1 VNIAA
6 SAAQAKHILH
16 TAKQLNTLADRCV
29 KCGMCL
35 PHCPTY
41 YLTRDE
47 SESPRGRIA
56 LIQGLTGGQL
66 AYSEKLGAHL
76 QNCLKCRACERV
88 CPSLVPYGELIDS
101 ALTYIAREV
110 APQPARSAGCTN
122 VAGAEMHRSDR
133 QLRLL
138 DLVTQHTTLR
148 TLAKL
153 LRIYQRSGLRALL
166 RGSGLLKVL
175 GLARHDRL
183 LPSLHPAHTWQAY
196 YPAQNTVRGEVALF
210 TGCIAD
216 AFDQATSRSAIQV
229 LTLLGYGVHVPPAQ
243 RCCGALHLHNQQPE
257 QASAL
262 AQENLTAFGA
272 LDVQAIISTASGC
285 GATLKEYAALNLG
298 ADGFTRKVVD
308 VSAFIASVKWPE
320 NVTLKPLAARV
331 AVHDPCSLTHVLRQH
346 EQPYALLRKI
356 PDLELVSL
364 PDRARC
370 CGAAGSYMLTH
381 PTQADTLRDEKLA
394 NIEQL
399 DTRILVTSNI
409 GCALHLA
416 AGLRAKNLS
425 IEVMHPITLLAQQVI
440 QARQQREQSAT
451 VDR

>member
-1 VNIAA
+1 
-6 SAAQAKHILH
+6 LH
-16 TAKQLNTLADRCV
+16 TAKQLNALADRCV

-41 YLTRDE
+41 HLTRDE

-66 AYSEKLGAHL
+66 AYSDKLSTHL
-76 QNCLKCRACERV
+76 ENCLKCRACERV
-88 CPSLVPYGELIDS
+88 CPSLVPYGELIDG
-101 ALTYIAREV
+101 ALTHIEREV
-110 APQPARSAGCTN
+110 TTPPALR
-122 VAGAEMHRSDR
+122 
-133 QLRLL
+133 LRLL
-138 DLVTQHTTLR
+138 NLITQRKYLR
-148 TLAKL
+148 TLAML
-153 LRIYQRSGLRALL
+153 LRVYQRSGLRALL

-175 GLARHDRL
+175 GLARHDNL
-183 LPSLHPAHTWQAY
+183 LPSLPAMHTWQNY
-196 YPAQNTVRGEVALF
+196 YPAQNTPRGDVALF

-216 AFDQATSRSAIQV
+216 AFDQATSRAALQV
-229 LTLLGYGVHVPPAQ
+229 LTQLGYGVHVPPAQ

-257 QASAL
+257 QATAL
-262 AQENLTAFGA
+262 AQENLAAFGA

-285 GATLKEYAALNLG
+285 GATLKEYAALNPG
-298 ADGFTRKVVD
+298 VDGFTRKVVD
-308 VSAFIASVKWPE
+308 ISTFIASIPWPE
-320 NVTLKPLAARV
+320 NVTLKPLKAHV

-356 PDLELVSL
+356 PDIELVSL

-381 PTQADTLRDEKLA
+381 PTRADTLRDEKLA

-399 DTRILVTSNI
+399 GTRMLVTSNI

-416 AGLRAKNLS
+416 AGLREKNLS
-425 IEVMHPITLLAQQVI
+425 IEVMHPITLLARQVM
-440 QARQQREQSAT
+440 QARADS
-451 VDR
+451 

>member
-1 VNIAA
+1 
-6 SAAQAKHILH
+6 
-16 TAKQLNTLADRCV
+16 
-29 KCGMCL
+29 MCL

-41 YLTRDE
+41 HLTRDE

-66 AYSEKLGAHL
+66 AYSDKLETHL
-76 QNCLKCRACERV
+76 ENCLKCRACERV
-88 CPSLVPYGELIDS
+88 CPSLVPYGELIDG
-101 ALTYIAREV
+101 ALTHIAREV
-110 APQPARSAGCTN
+110 APQSAR
-122 VAGAEMHRSDR
+122 R
-133 QLRLL
+133 LRLL
-138 DLVTQHTTLR
+138 NFVTQPATLR

-153 LRIYQRSGLRALL
+153 LRVYQRSGLRALL

-175 GLARHDRL
+175 GLARQDRL
-183 LPSLHPAHTWQAY
+183 LPSLHTVHPWQAY
-196 YPAQNTVRGEVALF
+196 YPAQNTPRGDVALF

-216 AFDQATSRSAIQV
+216 AFDQATSRAAIQV
-229 LTLLGYGVHVPPAQ
+229 LTQLGYGVHVPPGQ

-262 AQENLTAFGA
+262 AQENLAAFGG
-272 LDVQAIISTASGC
+272 LDVQAIINTASGC
-285 GATLKEYAALNLG
+285 GATLKEYLALNPG
-298 ADGFTRKVVD
+298 ADSFTRKVVD
-308 VSAFIASVKWPE
+308 ISTFIASVPWPE
-320 NVTLKPLAARV
+320 NVMLKPLKARV

-346 EQPYALLRKI
+346 EAPYAMLRKI
-356 PDLELVSL
+356 PEIELGSL

-381 PTQADTLRDEKLA
+381 PTQADALRDEKLS

-416 AGLRAKNLS
+416 AGLREKHLS
-425 IEVMHPITLLAQQVI
+425 IEVMHQTTLLARQVI
-440 QARQQREQSAT
+440 QAH
-451 VDR
+451 

>member
-1 VNIAA
+1 VNIVP
-6 SAAQAKHILH
+6 SAFQAITLH
-16 TAKQLNTLADRCV
+16 TAKQLNALADRCV

-41 YLTRDE
+41 HLTRDE

-66 AYSEKLGAHL
+66 AFSDKLATHL

-88 CPSLVPYGELIDS
+88 CPSLVPYGELIDG

-110 APQPARSAGCTN
+110 APPRA
-122 VAGAEMHRSDR
+122 R

-138 DLVTQHTTLR
+138 NLVTQLTTLR
-148 TLAKL
+148 ALAML

-166 RGSGLLKVL
+166 RGSGMLGIL
-175 GLARHDRL
+175 GLARHDNL
-183 LPSLHPAHTWQAY
+183 LPSLPAMHTWQNY
-196 YPAQNTVRGEVALF
+196 YPAQNTPRGDVALF

-216 AFDQATSRSAIQV
+216 AFDQATSRAALQV
-229 LTLLGYGVHVPPAQ
+229 LTQLGYGVHVPPAQ

-257 QASAL
+257 QATAL
-262 AQENLTAFGA
+262 AQENLAAFGA

-285 GATLKEYAALNLG
+285 GATLSEYANDPRAT
-298 ADGFTRKVVD
+298 GFTRKVVD
-308 VSAFIASVKWPE
+308 ISAFMASIPWPE
-320 NVTLKPLAARV
+320 NVTLQPLKARV

-346 EQPYALLRKI
+346 EQPYAMLRKI
-356 PDLELVSL
+356 PDIELVSL

-381 PTQADTLRDEKLA
+381 PAQADALRDEKLA
-394 NIEQL
+394 SIEPL
-399 DTRILVTSNI
+399 DARILVTSNI

-416 AGLRAKNLS
+416 AGLREKNLS
-425 IEVMHPITLLAQQVI
+425 IEVMHPIMLLARQII
-440 QARQQREQSAT
+440 QARADSGSKVQP
-451 VDR
+451 

>member
-1 VNIAA
+1 MGNPAEVREWNDIIGKN
-6 SAAQAKHILH
+6 SEHTMTTFQVTRTVH
-16 TAKQLNTLADRCV
+16 TAKQLNALADRCV

-41 YLTRDE
+41 HLTHDE

-66 AYSEKLGAHL
+66 AFSDKLAAHL
-76 QNCLKCRACERV
+76 GNCLKCRACERV
-88 CPSLVPYGELIDS
+88 CPSMVPYGELIDG
-101 ALTYIAREV
+101 ALTHIERAVPPPR
-110 APQPARSAGCTN
+110 A
-122 VAGAEMHRSDR
+122 R

-138 DLVTQHTTLR
+138 NIITQRASLR
-148 TLAKL
+148 TLAKV
-153 LRIYQRSGLRALL
+153 LRSYQRSGLRTLV
-166 RGSGLLKVL
+166 RGSGLLNLL

-183 LPSLHPAHTWQAY
+183 LPSLSAIQTWQAY
-196 YPAQNTVRGEVALF
+196 YPAQNTARGDVALF

-216 AFDQATSRSAIQV
+216 AFDQATSRSALQV
-229 LTLLGYGVHVPPAQ
+229 LIQLGYGVHVPPGQ

-257 QASAL
+257 QAAAL
-262 AQENLTAFGA
+262 AQENLSAFGA
-272 LDVQAIISTASGC
+272 LDVQAIINTASGC
-285 GATLKEYAALNLG
+285 GATLKEYLALNPG
-298 ADGFTRKVVD
+298 ADDFTRKVVD
-308 VSAFIASVKWPE
+308 ISSFIASIPWPE

-346 EQPYALLRKI
+346 EAPYTLLRKI
-356 PDLELVSL
+356 PEIELVSL
-364 PDRARC
+364 PNRARC

-394 NIEQL
+394 DIENL
-399 DTRILVTSNI
+399 DTRMLVSSNI

-425 IEVMHPITLLAQQVI
+425 MEVMHPITLLA
-440 QARQQREQSAT
+440 RQLHIHT
-451 VDR
+451 